1 MSQSAQEFRLGVYGG
16 SFDPIHLGHLRSALE
31 VMQLK
36 NLHQLRF
43 LPSGNPPHR
52 APAKAADT
60 HRIRMLQLAVQGDER
75 INIDTR
81 ELEREDT
88 SYSIDTLQ
96 SVQADYPHADLTLII
111 GMDQFSAFDTWHR
124 WQELLQ
130 SFELVVMERPGETMS
145 DSARNMIDSPLQ
157 QRISVVRVTQM
168 DISSSRI
175 RQDLQAGLDIRFLVP
190 YAVRNY
196 IRTENLYLNS
206 VE

>member
-1 MSQSAQEFRLGVYGG
+1 MSQSAEEFRLGVYGG
-16 SFDPIHLGHLRSALE
+16 SFDPIHLGHLRS
-31 VMQLK
+31 
-36 NLHQLRF
+36 
-43 LPSGNPPHR
+43 
-52 APAKAADT
+52 
-60 HRIRMLQLAVQGDER
+60 
-75 INIDTR
+75 

-130 SFELVVMERPGETMS
+130 SVELVVMERPGETMS
-145 DSARNMIDSPLQ
+145 DSARDMIDSPLQ